1 METNMKTFFISL
13 AVTVALL
20 MPIKI
25 EVQEVS
31 AVPTKPL
38 SQVLSA
44 KTPVKELVYQ
54 ENYLTELECLQKNIY
69 FEAAVESTAGKLAVA
84 HVTSNRVKS
93 TKYPNSYCDV
103 VHEGKHYPSGFPMRD
118 RCQFSWYCDG
128 KHDTP
133 YPGPTWKKTQQLA
146 EYYMKHKHLFKDITD
161 GATHYHADYI
171 DSPRWSK
178 FLEKTV
184 KIDTHIFYR

>member
-1 METNMKTFFISL
+1 MKTFFISL